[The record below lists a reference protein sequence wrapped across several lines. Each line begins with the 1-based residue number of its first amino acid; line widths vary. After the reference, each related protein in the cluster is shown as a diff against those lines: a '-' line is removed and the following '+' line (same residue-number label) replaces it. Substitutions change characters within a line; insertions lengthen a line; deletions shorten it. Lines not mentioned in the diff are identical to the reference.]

1 MLCFVYN
8 NLKILL
14 PSYSQALLQNSLNN
28 SFTIRRPKLPIRTK
42 VVQAII
48 WSSGKVVNVR
58 TLVKNICD
66 KAMEIIKGN
75 YLDINI
81 YSIQ

>member
-1 MLCFVYN
+1 MFCIYN

-28 SFTIRRPKLPIRTK
+28 SFTIGRPKLPIRTK
-42 VVQAII
+42 VVQAIVQ
-48 WSSGKVVNVR
+48 SSGKVVNVR
-58 TLVKNICD
+58 ILVKNIRD
-66 KAMEIIKGN
+66 KATEIIKGN

>member
-1 MLCFVYN
+1 MFCIYN

-14 PSYSQALLQNSLNN
+14 PFYSQALLQNSLNN
-28 SFTIRRPKLPIRTK
+28 SFTIGRPKLPIRTK

-48 WSSGKVVNVR
+48 QSSGKVVNVR

-66 KAMEIIKGN
+66 KATEIIKGS

-81 YSIQ
+81 YLIQ